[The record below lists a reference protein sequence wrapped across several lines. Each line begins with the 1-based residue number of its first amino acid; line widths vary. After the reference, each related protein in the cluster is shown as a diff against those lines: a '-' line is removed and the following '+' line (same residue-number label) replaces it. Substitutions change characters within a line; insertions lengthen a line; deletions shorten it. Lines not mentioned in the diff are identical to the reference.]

1 MRIKTKTNIKASAKN
16 KIGHNDIH
24 QQPLFIKSAL
34 NISPTRYQSP
44 AIYDE
49 HFFERFLGALLNKKR
64 SIGALSLWKLGTIF
78 LILVILNT
86 GNFLQAVPLHHGK
99 ALTPKMRASLTIT
112 QYYVSE
118 KLDGVR
124 GYWDGEQLRSRQGL
138 AIVAPQWF
146 TENLGETP
154 IEGEIWLGRETFQS
168 LSGLIARSDAQDPL
182 WNDVT
187 FQIFDMPAHKGS
199 FNERVIAMKQHIS
212 MLSPQNPHLKM
223 VAQEQVDSWASV
235 DAQLK
240 AVIAGGG
247 EGLMLHHEQAV
258 YQPYLRHTD
267 LLKVKEIDDGC
278 AIIRGFTAGKGK
290 YQEMVGAFEVEVMID
305 DELKRFKIGSGLT
318 DKIRQNPPEIGTKVI
333 YLHNGFT
340 ERGIPRFPRLTE
352 INATCS
358 HPE

>member
-1 MRIKTKTNIKASAKN
+1 MRIKTKNKAKN
-16 KIGHNDIH
+16 NTRHNDIH
-24 QQPLFIKSAL
+24 QKPLFIKSAL
-34 NISPTRYQSP
+34 NVSPTRYQSP
-44 AIYDE
+44 AIYGE
-49 HFFERFLGALLNKKR
+49 RFFEPFLGAFLHKKW
-64 SIGALSLWKLGTIF
+64 SVSALFLWQLGGLF
-78 LILVILNT
+78 LILVIFSA
-86 GNFLQAVPLHHGK
+86 GSFLQAVPLHHGK

-223 VAQEQVDSWASV
+223 VAQERVDSWASV

-240 AVIAGGG
+240 AIIAGGG

-278 AIIRGFTAGKGK
+278 AIIWGFTAGKGK
-290 YQEMVGAFEVEVMID
+290 YHEMVGAFEVEVMID